1 MSVSSDND
9 KVIKGSAEAVP
20 QSELASYSDL
30 KNENVDEALA
40 IFIEVEH
47 AEVHVDDNKLRWK
60 IDTHVLP
67 LL

>member
-9 KVIKGSAEAVP
+9 KVIKGSAEVAP

-40 IFIEVEH
+40 IFNEGEVQ
-47 AEVHVDDNKLRWK
+47 VDDNKLRWK
-60 IDTHVLP
+60 IDTRVLP